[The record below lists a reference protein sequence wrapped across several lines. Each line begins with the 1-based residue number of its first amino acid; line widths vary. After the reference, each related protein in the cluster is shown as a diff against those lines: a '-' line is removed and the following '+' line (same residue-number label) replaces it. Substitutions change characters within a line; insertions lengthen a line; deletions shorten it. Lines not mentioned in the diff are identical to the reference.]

1 MPMDRILVFNMISAL
16 LLVFG
21 AAGFIL
27 VSRHE
32 RLQHARTAD
41 LEQARR
47 EALANHT
54 SRAPKQKAADLSA
67 ARC

>member
-1 MPMDRILVFNMISAL
+1 MSMDRISVFIIISAL
-16 LLVFG
+16 LLLG

-32 RLQHARTAD
+32 MLQHARTAD

-47 EALANHT
+47 EALATHT
-54 SRAPKQKAADLSA
+54 RRETKQVGLST